1 MIQVIDFV
9 TSVNCSFT
17 LGAFTKWDMF
27 RGDNFSEEYGDVTTE
42 DIKERCITE
51 FMKAVADRGKVYF
64 VDSHSQRKARA
75 HSSIKVSVT
84 LREEYYN
91 VLNQYKTF
99 WNIRETNTIADK
111 VCELENTVGHSD
123 SKSFWNSLESI
134 DDTMKEIYTP
144 PISEG
149 RWMSHSQ
156 SLHLNEPLNEH

>member
-1 MIQVIDFV
+1 MIQVIDVV
-9 TSVNCSFT
+9 TSANCSFT
-17 LGAFTKWDMF
+17 LGAFTKWDTF
-27 RGDNFSEEYGDVTTE
+27 RGGNFSEEYEDLTTE
-42 DIKERCITE
+42 DIKECRITE

-64 VDSHSQRKARA
+64 VDSHSQSKARA

-84 LREEYYN
+84 LREEYHN
-91 VLNQYKTF
+91 VLKQYKTS
-99 WNIRETNTIADK
+99 WNIRETNIIADK

-123 SKSFWNSLESI
+123 SKSFWNYLESI

-156 SLHLNEPLNEH
+156 SLHLNEPLSEH